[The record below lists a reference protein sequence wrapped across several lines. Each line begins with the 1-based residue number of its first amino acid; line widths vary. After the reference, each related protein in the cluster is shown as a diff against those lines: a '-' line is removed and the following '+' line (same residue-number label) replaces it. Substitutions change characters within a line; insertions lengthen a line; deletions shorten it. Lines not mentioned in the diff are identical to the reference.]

1 MNNQN
6 VPQVTL
12 LTRPGC
18 HLCEA
23 ARDVVAQVTRDVGL
37 DFEEV
42 NVDEHADLMARH
54 GTEIPVVMVNGV
66 PKDFWQINGKR
77 LTKILRAELGTR

>member
-6 VPQVTL
+6 VPRVTL

-42 NVDEHADLMARH
+42 NVDEHADLKARH
-54 GTEIPVVMVNGV
+54 DTEIPVVMVNGV

>member
-6 VPQVTL
+6 VPRVTL

-37 DFEEV
+37 YFEEV
-42 NVDEHADLMARH
+42 NVDEHTDLKARH
-54 GTEIPVVMVNGV
+54 DTEIPVVMVNGV
-66 PKDFWQINGKR
+66 PTDFWQINGKR

>member
-6 VPQVTL
+6 VPRVTL

-37 DFEEV
+37 DFDEV
-42 NVDEHADLMARH
+42 NVDEYADLKARH
-54 GTEIPVVMVNGV
+54 DTEIPVVMVNGV